1 MLLTMLKLLLNLFF
15 PKLCVGCKN
24 VLVHQEHIICVTC
37 LHDLPLTN
45 LHHNDSKVI
54 SNIFYGTVMLE
65 HATALFYFP
74 KKGIVRQLI
83 HQLKYKNQE
92 EISSYI
98 GKWLSAELNES
109 GYYNDV
115 DVVVPVPLHK
125 SRMKIRGYNQVE
137 GFGKELALNLNAEYN
152 DTTLLRIKNTSTQ
165 TVKNRLT
172 RWKNVETIFEV
183 SELKS
188 LKGKRILLVD
198 DVITTGATIKACV
211 AELNKIPDVK
221 LSLAVM
227 AYTDQ

>member
-1 MLLTMLKLLLNLFF
+1 MLKLLLNLFF

-24 VLVHQEHIICVTC
+24 VLVKQEHIICVSC
-37 LHDLPLTN
+37 LHDIPLTN

-54 SNIFYGTVMLE
+54 SNIFYGTATLE

-83 HQLKYKNQE
+83 HQLKYKNQR
-92 EISSYI
+92 EISAYL
-98 GKWLSAELNES
+98 GKWLGLELKES
-109 GYYNDV
+109 NYYKDV
-115 DVVVPVPLHK
+115 DVIVPVPLHK
-125 SRMKIRGYNQVE
+125 TRMNTRGYNQVE
-137 GFGKELALNLNAEYN
+137 GFGKELAINLNAQYN
-152 DTTLLRIKNTSTQ
+152 DTTLVKIKNTSTQ
-165 TVKNRLT
+165 TVKDRLT
-172 RWKNVETIFEV
+172 RWRNVETIFEV

-188 LKGKRILLVD
+188 LKGKHILLVD

-211 AELNKIPDVK
+211 AELNKIPEVK